1 MNETIAERPLNIIIK
16 PINMQE
22 ILHEHILPHIAS
34 FIGALLTGFAGFI
47 FGRKKQNAEVESI
60 EVNNDSVEIAN
71 VTKIAEVYKNTLDDL
86 GLRYEKKFNE
96 IISLYEQKVQLLH
109 DEINLQK
116 RIIEHL
122 KEENKMLHKKLKD
135 NGIS

>member
-1 MNETIAERPLNIIIK
+1 
-16 PINMQE
+16 MQE

-34 FIGALLTGFAGFI
+34 FIGALLTGLAGFI
-47 FGRKKQNAEVESI
+47 FGRKKQNAETESI

-71 VTKIAEVYKNTLDDL
+71 VAKIAEVYKNTLDDL

-96 IISLYEQKVQLLH
+96 IISLYEQKVKLLH

>member
-1 MNETIAERPLNIIIK
+1 MKDIFLEY
-16 PINMQE
+16 
-22 ILHEHILPHIAS
+22 ILPHIAEFAS
-34 FIGALLTGFAGFI
+34 LVLSGFAGFI
-47 FGRKKQNAEVESI
+47 FGRKKQNAETESI

-71 VTKIAEVYKNTLDDL
+71 VAKIAEVYKNTLDDL

-96 IISLYEQKVQLLH
+96 IISLYEQKVKLLH

-122 KEENKMLHKKLKD
+122 KEENKTLHKKLKD